1 MLRLL
6 LHIIII
12 LSLPLV
18 SSNCGS
24 AFAQSESQKPSGANP
39 EEAPP
44 LRINTA
50 VVTLSVG
57 VSDRKG
63 QPLANLAKESFEIF
77 EDGKLQKIEFFGE
90 EDQPISFGLLI
101 DRSLSMNDSAK
112 NDSAKIEKAK
122 AVAISFLRAGNP
134 QNEAYC
140 LAFNESPSIV
150 ADFTSDYAKIES
162 SLSEIQT
169 EGGTALYDAI
179 IKGLEKLEQ
188 AKHRRRALVII
199 TDGRDQDSKHSLA
212 DLVKRAQQS
221 DAQIYTVGF
230 YSPIESKA
238 YRAQGSKVKL
248 SNGKETDNPRLVFKT
263 LADATGA
270 ETFFPKSAEEFTQ
283 AIARIAA
290 SLRRQYTLAYY
301 PTNPSAYDAYRRI
314 MIKVKGD
321 HGEVKTRRGY
331 RLSGPLDVAAETAE
345 VRPESEK
352 KSAAGASP
360 QKVAKEAKGAEGATV
375 AKGPPKEIRPVEAPA
390 PQFLREKFEDI
401 SGSLVKWPQS
411 GNCAVKNGKLY
422 VAEDCVVPV
431 GEFIYGDF
439 EAAVTATFLARPQ
452 RPAGVKA
459 SGSANAPM
467 IGLSFRINGNGY
479 YKLLIAPPKEGGIGG
494 GGFYKLLKIAG
505 GEQTE
510 LTPWRKDTSILM
522 RNFIEL
528 RCAGSKIEIFANN
541 LRLGSLNDISHKR
554 GSISLTFSG
563 ETATFDDLAIKKLN

>member
-1 MLRLL
+1 MLLLL
-6 LHIIII
+6 LHIIIT
-12 LSLPLV
+12 LGLPLV
-18 SSNCGS
+18 SSDCGS
-24 AFAQSESQKPSGANP
+24 VFAQTESQKPSGTSL
-39 EEAPP
+39 EEPAP

-90 EDQPISFGLLI
+90 EDQPISFGLLL
-101 DRSLSMNDSAK
+101 DRSLSM

-140 LAFNESPSIV
+140 LAFNESQSLV

-162 SLSEIQT
+162 SLTRIQP

-179 IKGLEKLEQ
+179 IEGLDKLEL
-188 AKHRRRALVII
+188 AKHRRRALIVI

-212 DLVKRAQQS
+212 GIVKRAQQS

-230 YSPIESKA
+230 YSPVESKA
-238 YRAQGSKVKL
+238 YKSQGRKVKL
-248 SNGKETDNPRLVFKT
+248 SDGKEADNPRLVFKT
-263 LADATGA
+263 LADETGA
-270 ETFFPKSAEEFTQ
+270 ETFFPKSAKEFDE

-301 PTNPSAYDAYRRI
+301 PTNSGSNDAYRRI
-314 MIKVKGD
+314 MVKVKGD
-321 HGEVKTRRGY
+321 HGVVKTRQGY
-331 RLSGPLDVAAETAE
+331 RLSGPLAAAVETAE
-345 VRPESEK
+345 VRPVSGK
-352 KSAAGASP
+352 TPTTSITPS
-360 QKVAKEAKGAEGATV
+360 KVIRRVEELA
-375 AKGPPKEIRPVEAPA
+375 PP
-390 PQFLREKFEDI
+390 FLREKFEDT
-401 SGSLVKWPQS
+401 SGSLVKWPQN
-411 GNCAVKNGKLY
+411 GNCSVKNGKLY
-422 VAEDCVVPV
+422 VSEDCVVPV

-452 RPAGVKA
+452 RPAGVNSA
-459 SGSANAPM
+459 GSANLPM
-467 IGLSFRINGNGY
+467 IGLSFRINSNGY
-479 YKLLIAPPKEGGIGG
+479 YKLLIAPPREGGTGG

-522 RNFIEL
+522 RNLIEL
-528 RCAGSKIEIFANN
+528 RCAGPKMEIYVNN
-541 LRLGSLNDISHKR
+541 LRLGALNDVSHKQ